1 MNNSHDFGFGL
12 THLLKSRP
20 QKQMNSFSVPSS
32 RVYTFQDDTPLA
44 GGTTAIPSRPRLSG
58 GDGALVPVGGL
69 NCLDTSNSSS
79 RLYVIVNSAGVPV
92 LTGSPPRQ
100 KTYEACTPS
109 QAAIKAFYAWW
120 RHTDQGRVAGS
131 DPSANT
137 PLPAELLTRLD
148 ELPVTQTSKDSFV
161 ATWKTVSD
169 EQLSKVLLVRLAAAG
184 GTSAVRNYLVMYE
197 RNKKPN
203 KLEVERGIVVNARA
217 SLLLSTSLRPEGV
230 WDLESFV

>member
-1 MNNSHDFGFGL
+1 
-12 THLLKSRP
+12 
-20 QKQMNSFSVPSS
+20 MNSFTVPSS
-32 RVYTFQDDTPLA
+32 RVFTFKDDIPLA
-44 GGTTAIPSRPRLSG
+44 GGSTAMPSRPRLSG

-92 LTGSPPRQ
+92 LSGTPPRQ

-120 RHTDQGRVAGS
+120 RHTGQGRVAGS
-131 DPSANT
+131 EPLGT
-137 PLPAELLTRLD
+137 TTLPAELLTRL
-148 ELPVTQTSKDSFV
+148 EEIPLTQSTKDAFV
-161 ATWKTVSD
+161 AEWKTVSD
-169 EQLSKVLLVRLAAAG
+169 AQLSKTLLVRLAAAG

-197 RNKKPN
+197 RNTKPN

-217 SLLLSTSLRPEGV
+217 VLLPSTSLRPEGV